1 LYLQQL
7 ENEVQKMNNNKP
19 LKQKTGA
26 DAQGQLDSGAS
37 ATETVDLSVGNQ
49 EPRPDT
55 GDTEVVNLAAGVS
68 NSGFSYKA
76 KKKNSGKGA
85 LPSNTAPANYI
96 NTPNHTQILRF
107 GVDSLYLSYPGQLAS
122 EWDQRLTGLKLA
134 AQSEEE
140 TDKAKAQVKIGEH
153 LFEVKGKG
161 GQRFSFVLVDN
172 CFHIQL
178 YGHNATALP
187 LAYVQ
192 LSSQL
197 LTTLSVQDA
206 VNSLSTIMRS
216 FGLVKGEPQIS
227 RVDLFVDFV
236 SPVAMNSWDQSA
248 WVTRAHT
255 IASYS
260 LRRRFSGWSVGMG
273 GVMGARL
280 YDKTLE
286 LEKSKKDYLKPL
298 WKLAGWDEQ
307 SPVWRLEFQY
317 KREALKELGV
327 LEVSDLLQ
335 HCGGLWSYAATDWLR
350 LTVPNNDDTNQTRW
364 NNHPLWSDLAVVNWS
379 QQQASPL
386 SRIRKERIPC
396 EQSFFV
402 NGLGGL
408 TSFMASQG
416 ITELDE
422 GFGEFLAQAEH
433 FHEHK
438 GRKQGKGLK
447 HYIQDKVT
455 AKARKYNTLDNRD
468 KKRLEQENQDF
479 KQAYRKERDGE

>member
-1 LYLQQL
+1 MSTQDKDYAF
-7 ENEVQKMNNNKP
+7 N
-19 LKQKTGA
+19 GA
-26 DAQGQLDSGAS
+26 AAEMRDCGAEPQTARGGGNTEAGMVVDVARGSGA
-37 ATETVDLSVGNQ
+37 
-49 EPRPDT
+49 P
-55 GDTEVVNLAAGVS
+55 
-68 NSGFSYKA
+68 
-76 KKKNSGKGA
+76 
-85 LPSNTAPANYI
+85 PSNTAPANYI
-96 NTPNHTQILRF
+96 NTPNNTKILRF

-134 AQSEEE
+134 AQAVEE

-178 YGHNATALP
+178 SGYNATALP

-192 LSSQL
+192 LSSEL
-197 LTTLSVQDA
+197 LTTLSVQEA
-206 VNSLSTIMRS
+206 VNSLSTIIRS
-216 FGLVKGEPQIS
+216 FGLVKAEPQIS

-236 SPVAMNSWDQSA
+236 SPVEMNSWDQSA
-248 WVTRAHT
+248 WVTRAHN

-260 LRRRFSGWSVGMG
+260 LRRRFSGWSIGMG
-273 GVMGARL
+273 GVIGARL

-298 WKLAGWDEQ
+298 WKMAGWDEQ

-327 LEVSDLLQ
+327 LEMEHLIQ
-335 HCGGLWSYAATDWLR
+335 HCGGLWKYAATDWLR
-350 LTVPNNDDTNQTRW
+350 LTVPNSDDTNQTRW
-364 NNHPLWSDLAVVNWS
+364 NNHPLWSDLAAVNWS
-379 QQQASPL
+379 HRQASPL
-386 SRIRKERIPC
+386 SRIRKERIPH

-408 TSFMASQG
+408 TSFMAAHG

-422 GFGEFLAQAEH
+422 GLGEFLAKAEH

-468 KKRLEQENQDF
+468 KKQLEKENQAF
-479 KQAYRKERDGE
+479 KQAYRKEKDGE

>member
-1 LYLQQL
+1 MV
-7 ENEVQKMNNNKP
+7 EKNE
-19 LKQKTGA
+19 A
-26 DAQGQLDSGAS
+26 DAQGQLDSGAR
-37 ATETVDLSVGNQ
+37 AEETVDLSVGNQ
-49 EPRPDT
+49 ELLPD
-55 GDTEVVNLAAGVS
+55 AAESKAIAAAPGALKVGCS
-68 NSGFSYKA
+68 NKA
-76 KKKNSGKGA
+76 MNKNKGKGA
-85 LPSNTAPANYI
+85 PPSNTAPANYI
-96 NTPNHTQILRF
+96 TPSNHTKILRF
-107 GVDSLYLSYPGQLAS
+107 GIDSLYLSYPGQLAS

-134 AQSEEE
+134 AQAEEE

-178 YGHNATALP
+178 SGYNATALP

-192 LSSQL
+192 LSSEL
-197 LTTLSVQDA
+197 LTTLSVQEA
-206 VNSLSTIMRS
+206 VNNLSTMIRS

-227 RVDLFVDFV
+227 RVDLFVDFI
-236 SPVAMNSWDQSA
+236 SPVQMNSWDQSA
-248 WVTRAHT
+248 WVTRAHH
-255 IASYS
+255 IANYS
-260 LRRRFSGWSVGMG
+260 IRRQFSGWSIGMG

-280 YDKTLE
+280 YNKTLE

-298 WKLAGWDEQ
+298 WTMAGWDEQ

-327 LEVSDLLQ
+327 LEIEHLLQ
-335 HCGGLWSYAATDWLR
+335 HYGGLWKYAASDWLR
-350 LTVPNNDDTNQTRW
+350 LTIPNEDDTNQTRW
-364 NNHPLWSDLAVVNWS
+364 NNHPLWSDLTAANWS
-379 QQQASPL
+379 QQQAAPL
-386 SRIRKERIPC
+386 SRLRKERIPC

-447 HYIQDKVT
+447 HYIQDKVK

-468 KKRLEQENQDF
+468 KKQLEIEKQDQA
-479 KQAYRKERDGE
+479 KAYRQGKDGE